1 MLENSAEEPLPV
13 RVISEAIGD
22 YLSKLGPVWIEG
34 ELSEVTV
41 RPGAQMVFM
50 RLRDTSADM
59 SLSIMCH
66 KSVLEAVN
74 PLPAN
79 ARVVMYSKV
88 SWYAKSGSLSM
99 NVKEI
104 RQVGVGELLARL
116 ELLKNQLAA
125 EGLFAADRKKDLP
138 FLPAAVGL
146 ICGRNSD
153 AEKDVVENAKRRWPS
168 VRFEIREV
176 AVQGAA
182 AVTEVSAAL
191 AELDA
196 HPDVDVII
204 ITRGGGSFEDLLP
217 FSDETLV
224 RLAAQAQTPIVSAI
238 GHEKDAPLLD
248 LVADWRASTPTDAG
262 KRVVPDIVEEL
273 TKIGNLQDRSLRYL
287 KNLLLNES
295 NSIAQ
300 LMSRPILKDPHSML
314 SSRAEVV
321 AALKSRS
328 LRAMESELA
337 LGSEDLESLKAQL
350 RTLSPQS
357 TLDRGYAVVLTQ
369 KGEIVRKA
377 AALKPGDRISIKVA
391 EGVVAATTD
400 AALPAAL
407 QE

>member
-1 MLENSAEEPLPV
+1 MLENSAQEPLPV
-13 RVISEAIGD
+13 RVISEAIGE

-66 KSVLEAVN
+66 KSVLAAVN

-79 ARVVMYSKV
+79 ARVVMHSKV

-99 NVKEI
+99 SVKEI

-116 ELLKNQLAA
+116 ELLKTTLAD
-125 EGLFAADRKKDLP
+125 EGLFAAERKKELP
-138 FLPAAVGL
+138 FLPSVVGL

-153 AEKDVVENAKRRWPS
+153 AEKDVVENAKRRWPA
-168 VRFEIREV
+168 VQFAIREV

-182 AVTEVSAAL
+182 AVAEVSAAL
-191 AELDA
+191 NELDA
-196 HPDVDVII
+196 DPDVDVII

-217 FSDETLV
+217 FSDESLV
-224 RLAAQAQTPIVSAI
+224 RLVANAQTPIVSAI

-262 KRVVPDIVEEL
+262 KRVVPDLLEEV
-273 TKIGNLQDRSLRYL
+273 TKLKNFQGRSLRFVD
-287 KNLLLNES
+287 NLVARES
-295 NSIAQ
+295 ALIAQ
-300 LMSRPILKDPHSML
+300 MKSRPILKDPYSLLTHRSEIIYQL
-314 SSRAEVV
+314 RTRAV
-321 AALKSRS
+321 RG
-328 LRAMESELA
+328 MESELS
-337 LGSEDLESLKAQL
+337 LGREELESLRAQI

-357 TLDRGYAVVLTQ
+357 TLDRGYAVVQTAA
-369 KGEIVRKA
+369 GEIVRHSSQ
-377 AALKPGDRISIKVA
+377 LQPGDRISIKVA
-391 EGVVAATTD
+391 DGVVAATTD
-400 AALPAAL
+400 AAL
-407 QE
+407 

>member
-13 RVISEAIGD
+13 RAISEAIGD

-34 ELSEVTV
+34 ELSEVSI

-99 NVKEI
+99 SVKEI

-116 ELLKNQLAA
+116 EQLKNLLAS
-125 EGLFAADRKKDLP
+125 EGLFAADRKQPLP
-138 FLPAAVGL
+138 FLPKVVGL

-153 AEKDVVENAKRRWPS
+153 AEKDVIENAKRRWPA
-168 VRFEIREV
+168 VQFEIREV

-182 AVTEVSAAL
+182 AVVEVSAAL
-191 AELDA
+191 RELDA
-196 HPDVDVII
+196 NPDVDVII
-204 ITRGGGSFEDLLP
+204 ITRGGGSFEDLLL
-217 FSDETLV
+217 FSDESLV
-224 RLAAQAQTPIVSAI
+224 RLVADARTPIVSAI

-262 KRVVPDIVEEL
+262 KRVVPDLIEEQR
-273 TKIGNLQDRSLRYL
+273 KIRNLQDRSLRYMQNML
-287 KNLLLNES
+287 SNELTA
-295 NSIAQ
+295 IAQ
-300 LMSRPILKDPHSML
+300 IKSRPIFKDPQTMFT
-314 SSRAEVV
+314 SRAE
-321 AALKSRS
+321 AISSLRARS
-328 LRAMESELA
+328 LRGMEGSLA
-337 LGSEDLESLKAQL
+337 LGSEELDSLKAQL

-357 TLDRGYAVVLTQ
+357 TLDRGYAVVLTD
-369 KGEIVRKA
+369 KGEIIRKA
-377 AALKPGDRISIKVA
+377 SKLKAGDHISIKVA

-400 AALPAAL
+400 AAL
-407 QE
+407 